1 MTTQVNDIIEVS
13 MNIKLDIP
21 EEDFEKNEICVHD
34 YKQDYEITYH
44 NLREDS
50 FGEVDF
56 PVEAGFS
63 PSFSDIE
70 SYLKEEL
77 HNDYEEITEYE
88 LLESDMSDG
97 EYQTAKIKVK
107 AIKE

>member
-1 MTTQVNDIIEVS
+1 MTTLVNDIIEVS
-13 MNIKLDIP
+13 MNIRLDIP
-21 EEDFEKNEICVHD
+21 EEDSDKTEIYAHD
-34 YKQDYEITYH
+34 YKQNYEITYH

-77 HNDYEEITEYE
+77 HNDYEEIIDYE
-88 LLESDMSDG
+88 LLESDMSDA

-107 AIKE
+107 AIK

>member
-1 MTTQVNDIIEVS
+1 MTTKVDDIIEVS
-13 MNIKLDIP
+13 MDIRLDIP
-21 EEDFEKNEICVHD
+21 EEDSEKTEIYTHD
-34 YKQDYEITYH
+34 YRQNYEITYH

-56 PVEAGFS
+56 SVEAGFS
-63 PSFSDIE
+63 PSFSSIE
-70 SYLKEEL
+70 GYLKEEL
-77 HNDYEEITEYE
+77 KNDYEEITDYE